1 MAYSKVQ
8 MEGNISF
15 GKEGTP
21 QLRNAGDTKVI
32 NFSVAIQQRKK
43 EGDKWVNGDTLWKT
57 CEAWGKTAENVA
69 ASFKKGDTVIVVGEE
84 RADSFEKDGE
94 KIVRDKVRV
103 DSIGLSVR
111 WDTAES
117 HRSASGG
124 GNYGGNSNY
133 GNNNGEGNGGN
144 RNSGGNS
151 GGSRSSSNSNQASD
165 NFDNLDFDSFG
176 GDSSDA
182 PPF

>member
-43 EGDKWVNGDTLWKT
+43 EGDKWVNGETLWKS
-57 CEAWGKTAENVA
+57 CEAWGKTAENI
-69 ASFKKGDTVIVVGEE
+69 ASSLKKGDTVVVIGEE

-94 KIVRDKVRV
+94 KVTRDKVRV
-103 DSIGLSVR
+103 DSIGISLR
-111 WDTAES
+111 WDGAES
-117 HRSASGG
+117 HRSPSGG
-124 GNYGGNSNY
+124 GSYSNNSGGNSN
-133 GNNNGEGNGGN
+133 GGGN

-151 GGSRSSSNSNQASD
+151 GGSQSSSNSSQAND
-165 NFDNLDFDSFG
+165 NFDNFDFDNDLSG
-176 GDSSDA
+176 GNDSA